1 MDNITNDIK
10 KMNAHSKEYVRERLI
25 ENVRNWV
32 VLDQQLHNIH
42 EKAKELR
49 GLKSKITVNICDY
62 IKSNNITTNIGIS
75 NGELRIYEKKEY
87 KPLTFTYV
95 EKCLNEII
103 KDTSQ
108 TEYIMKYLKD
118 NRELNITQDIKRIS
132 SKL

>member
-10 KMNAHSKEYVRERLI
+10 KMNAHSKEYERERLI

-32 VLDQQLHNIH
+32 VLEQQLHNIH

>member
-1 MDNITNDIK
+1 M
-10 KMNAHSKEYVRERLI
+10 
-25 ENVRNWV
+25 
-32 VLDQQLHNIH
+32 
-42 EKAKELR
+42 
-49 GLKSKITVNICDY
+49 
-62 IKSNNITTNIGIS
+62 KSNNITTNIGIS

-132 SKL
+132 TKL

>member
-10 KMNAHSKEYVRERLI
+10 KMNAHSKEYERERLI

>member
-1 MDNITNDIK
+1 MNDITNDIQRIN
-10 KMNAHSKEYVRERLI
+10 MNQNKYSRELLI

-42 EKAKELR
+42 EKTKELR
-49 GLKSKITVNICDY
+49 ELKTKATANICDY
-62 IKSNNITTNIGIS
+62 MKSNNITTNIGIS
-75 NGELRIYEKKEY
+75 NGELRVYDKKEY

-103 KDTSQ
+103 KDTTQ

-118 NRELNITQDIKRIS
+118 NRELNISKDIKRIS
-132 SKL
+132 AKL

>member
-62 IKSNNITTNIGIS
+62 VKSNNITTNIGIS

>member
-1 MDNITNDIK
+1 MDDITNDIQR
-10 KMNAHSKEYVRERLI
+10 MNTNQNKYSRELLI

-42 EKAKELR
+42 EKTKELR
-49 GLKSKITVNICDY
+49 ELKTKATANICDY
-62 IKSNNITTNIGIS
+62 MKSNNITTNIGIS
-75 NGELRIYEKKEY
+75 NGELRVYDKKEY

-103 KDTSQ
+103 KDKNQ
-108 TEYIMKYLKD
+108 IEYIMKYLKE

-132 SKL
+132 AKL

>member
-10 KMNAHSKEYVRERLI
+10 KMNAHSKEYERERLI

-32 VLDQQLHNIH
+32 VLEQQLHNIH

-62 IKSNNITTNIGIS
+62 VKSNNITTNIGIS